1 MSMDLTTPPDTLVDN
16 YPGTKRS
23 MRIAVVTETYP
34 PEVNGV
40 AMTIARMVE
49 GLHQRHHSL
58 QLIRPRQPHAE
69 PPGQEACF
77 DEVLMRGLPIP
88 RYPNLRL
95 GVPSKQILVRL
106 WAKHRPDVVHIATEG
121 PLGWSALSAARQL
134 KLPVS
139 SDYRTN
145 FHAYSQHY
153 GIGWLHRPIM
163 AYLRNFHNR
172 TMCTMVPTQALRR
185 ELEAVGFQRLAVVT
199 RGVDTLQFSPRHRS
213 EALRAAWGARPD
225 DLVVVGIGRLAPEK
239 NLNTLLAAYEAI
251 GSVHARSKLVIVGDG
266 PLRSQLQALC
276 PAAIFAG
283 QRTGDDL
290 AAHYASADLFLFPS
304 LTETF
309 GNVTTE
315 AMASGLPVIAFDY
328 AAAAEVI
335 SSGYSGVLAPMSDP
349 LAFTRSAVAL
359 AGDASLRRAMGER
372 ARLTACSLG
381 WDSVIARFESSL
393 GSVVRRSELAA
404 SAQVLVPCRPAA

>member
-1 MSMDLTTPPDTLVDN
+1 MDLTTPPDTLVDN